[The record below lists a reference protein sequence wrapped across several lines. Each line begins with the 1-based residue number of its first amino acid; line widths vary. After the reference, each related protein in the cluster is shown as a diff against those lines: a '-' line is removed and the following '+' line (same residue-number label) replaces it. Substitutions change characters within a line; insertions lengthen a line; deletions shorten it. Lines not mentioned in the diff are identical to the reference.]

1 MRRSGR
7 PADRPAARRGRP
19 GPEHAVRPRAQERGE
34 VAGAS
39 PGDPRRRQPD
49 LRFRR
54 DLPAEPRAALAGAQ
68 PGGARGVHASVRRPA
83 RALVHFEDRE
93 LRRRAPRLGG
103 RAGAPVAP
111 VALMERASSAL
122 AQQPWSR
129 LVPLFTRGGLTLGFG
144 VIALVLLA
152 LAVLMPGIV
161 AALLL
166 VTFAGFVLVDAC
178 LGLGLLLFSR
188 AARADRLGLVV
199 RFVVGIGIAVAAF
212 AVPVMSGQP
221 WQRLATLVSIWA
233 VLNGLLDVA
242 AGCDL
247 YGPPG
252 QRWRVVVGAVSLC
265 LG

>member
-1 MRRSGR
+1 
-7 PADRPAARRGRP
+7 
-19 GPEHAVRPRAQERGE
+19 
-34 VAGAS
+34 
-39 PGDPRRRQPD
+39 
-49 LRFRR
+49 
-54 DLPAEPRAALAGAQ
+54 
-68 PGGARGVHASVRRPA
+68 
-83 RALVHFEDRE
+83 
-93 LRRRAPRLGG
+93 
-103 RAGAPVAP
+103 
-111 VALMERASSAL
+111 MERASSAL
-122 AQQPWSR
+122 AQRPWSR

-265 LG
+265 LGGILIAWPPSGMIGLAWLIASFSVVYGVATLVEACRSVRLN